1 MGCIED
7 LFSKFYSESWR
18 NVLSE
23 VLNKDLFYGT
33 AFSEADTEDDLEATL
48 EEMDS
53 DGEEEVHLVGGGGG
67 DTLEE

>member
-1 MGCIED
+1 MA
-7 LFSKFYSESWR
+7 LAH
-18 NVLSE
+18 
-23 VLNKDLFYGT
+23 LFYGT